1 MPVMIQ
7 TAGLKT
13 KSRGYLRGPDSP
25 VDSVYIRAST
35 LPNPFGK
42 INLSSCREEEN
53 IERVKLFLLKTSG
66 AKLEAMISKGID
78 AIRKGKPLII
88 ICTHGKH
95 RSRAVAQLIGDKFHP
110 SKVYYVHRE
119 G

>member
-13 KSRGYLRGPDSP
+13 KSRGYLKGPDAP
-25 VDSVYIRAST
+25 VNSVHIRAST

-42 INLSSCREEEN
+42 VNLSSYREEEN
-53 IERVKLFLLKTSG
+53 IERVKLFLLKTSA
-66 AKLEAMISKGID
+66 AKLEAMILKGVD
-78 AIRKGKPLII
+78 AIRKGNPVIVT
-88 ICTHGKH
+88 CTHGKH

-119 G
+119 H

>member
-13 KSRGYLRGPDSP
+13 KSRGYIKGPDAP
-25 VDSVYIRAST
+25 VNSVHIRAST

-42 INLSSCREEEN
+42 INLSSYHEEEN
-53 IERVKLFLLKTSG
+53 IERVKLFLLETSG
-66 AKLEAMISKGID
+66 TKLKTMISKGVD
-78 AIRKGKPLII
+78 AIQKGKPLII
-88 ICTHGKH
+88 TCTYGKH